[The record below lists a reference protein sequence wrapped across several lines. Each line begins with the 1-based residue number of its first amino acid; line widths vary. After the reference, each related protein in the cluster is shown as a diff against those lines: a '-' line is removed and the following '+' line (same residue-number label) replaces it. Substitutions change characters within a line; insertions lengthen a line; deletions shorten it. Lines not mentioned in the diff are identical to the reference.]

1 MDYDNFYQ
9 IAAYNI
15 GVRTATAYLFGVA
28 LLLIASILRSIII
41 QSNKETESNGELNK
55 SEYQDLRD
63 MPGPKPMLIIGNLH
77 QLKPQAD
84 EPPYAAFTRL
94 AKTYGPVYKLE
105 MGAIKCAVVN
115 ELENMRE
122 VLIAKGN
129 HFDGRPNFWRY
140 KEIFSG
146 DKENCEYKLWQVF

>member
-1 MDYDNFYQ
+1 MTAYD
-9 IAAYNI
+9 I
-15 GVRTATAYLFGVA
+15 GVRTATAYLLGLA
-28 LLLIASILRSIII
+28 LLLLATILRSLII
-41 QSNKETESNGELNK
+41 QNTKASNSELNN
-55 SEYQDLRD
+55 STEFDDLRD

-105 MGAIKCAVVN
+105 MGAVKCAVVN

-122 VLIAKGN
+122 VLIAKGA

-140 KEIFSG
+140 REIFSG
-146 DKENCEYKLWQVF
+146 DKENCEYVVL

>member
-9 IAAYNI
+9 IAAYII

-146 DKENCEYKLWQVF
+146 DKENCEYKL